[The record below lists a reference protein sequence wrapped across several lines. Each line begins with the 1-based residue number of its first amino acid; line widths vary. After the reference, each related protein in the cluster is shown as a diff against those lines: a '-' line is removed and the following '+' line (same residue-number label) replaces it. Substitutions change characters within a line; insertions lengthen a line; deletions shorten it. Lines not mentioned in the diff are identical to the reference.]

1 MNIRFEL
8 PEDFQAVEH
17 LVREAFWNVYAP
29 GCCEHYILH
38 QLRQDPCYVPELS
51 YILEEDGHVVAQIA
65 YAKGRYCP
73 DSGGEQAM
81 LLFGPVAVLPG
92 AQGRGYGSA
101 LISFTLKRAKELGWP
116 CVIVTGDPGYYG
128 RFGFE
133 PASRYGIYS
142 REFGRGEAPAF
153 QIKILDETALPSAP
167 GWYEAPPCYAPAPE
181 TVEAFDRQFPEKRK
195 EVRPGQLHS

>member
-116 CVIVTGDPGYYG
+116 CVVITGDPAYYG

-133 PASRYGIYS
+133 PASRHEVYHKA
-142 REFGRGEAPAF
+142 FGREGAPVF
-153 QIKILDETALPSAP
+153 QIRVLHPEKMPATP
-167 GWYEAPPCYAPAPE
+167 GWYEDPACYQADPKA
-181 TVEAFDRQFPEKRK
+181 VEAFDRQFPAKEKA
-195 EVRPGQLHS
+195 VLPGQLFH